1 MRLVLDKIEKTQNG
15 NKIAVFEG
23 ENTTYEFFETNMPD
37 GFLESLRVG
46 MIIEAEIVDGSLVC
60 PSILIEE
67 TNKKIGE
74 IMDRLNVLNLQD
86 SVFFDLK

>member
-37 GFLESLRVG
+37 GFLESLKVG

-60 PSILIEE
+60 PNILIEE
-67 TNKKIGE
+67 TNKKRE
-74 IMDRLNVLNLQD
+74 EMSSRLKGLFNRN
-86 SVFFDLK
+86 KK

>member
-46 MIIEAEIVDGSLVC
+46 MIIEAEIVDGSLAC

-67 TNKKIGE
+67 TNKKRE
-74 IMDRLNVLNLQD
+74 EMSSRLKGLFNRN
-86 SVFFDLK
+86 KK